1 MFFSIA
7 VSRVAPVLFPNA
19 MDEVASPVL
28 AQGAVAILEKVKIVD
43 RERGSRL
50 HALFFRFPLLRTL
63 FFSTQY
69 DRVASDFAC
78 ETARLEKQWRP
89 GRTFAYATHAR
100 DGEPRH

>member
-7 VSRVAPVLFPNA
+7 VSRVAPVLFPDA

-43 RERGSRL
+43 RERGSHS

-63 FFSTQY
+63 CFSTQY